1 MQQDESYLRIPKR
14 STRRS
19 RTPRSDAVLARV
31 QRRAALAFLGSDLA
45 ALSRA
50 AWGRGLRGAPA
61 AAALPALP
69 DWPAVY
75 EVGRV
80 VQLPAADL
88 YRLAGWLLR
97 RHRAGVASGVQL
109 QRWRAR
115 QSALARRRSVPRLR
129 ACLSRD
135 AALVA
140 LRRAGLSWR
149 AVAAALGVPVRTAR
163 GAYDRLRRL
172 ALREAA

>member
-115 QSALARRRSVPRLR
+115 QSVPRLR

-135 AALVA
+135 AAIVA

-163 GAYDRLRRL
+163 GAHDRLRRL